1 MRQLNKVL
9 QITRRDRQTRF
20 RSAKKN
26 NRQEL
31 KSPGRPRKPPEQKTM
46 HTRSVWRRKERRLRK
61 STRRAWSQLRTPRSG
76 NGSMMNSRL
85 RKKKKRKSP
94 MTI

>member
-1 MRQLNKVL
+1 MRRLQLLRRNETNTMRQLNKVL

-31 KSPGRPRKPPEQKTM
+31 KSPGRPRKPPKQKTM

-61 STRRAWSQLRTPRSG
+61 STWLA
-76 NGSMMNSRL
+76 
-85 RKKKKRKSP
+85 
-94 MTI
+94 